1 MEAIMATDKLALGS
15 AIAGGAIA
23 AALIETLFDK
33 KLLTLDE
40 TRIVL
45 DRAMRTVGIHAQS
58 DGGYEASQ
66 IISGL
71 MHGRF
76 TARGATP

>member
-1 MEAIMATDKLALGS
+1 MAIDKHALGS

-40 TRIVL
+40 ARVVL
-45 DRAMRTVGIHAQS
+45 DRAMRTVGLHIQT
-58 DGGYEASQ
+58 DGGIEASH
-66 IISGL
+66 IIAGL
-71 MHGRF
+71 MRGKF
-76 TARGATP
+76 TARDETR